1 MPTQI
6 VTRFSDSKYFKMLIS
21 MCSFSAFQLTLID
34 EEAKIALLKAIKT
47 RRMYFGTSIM
57 DGIP

>member
-21 MCSFSAFQLTLID
+21 MCSFSAFQLKLID

-47 RRMYFGTSIM
+47 RSIL
-57 DGIP
+57 GLA